1 MFPTYVRRLGKEE
14 RGFTLIEMLI
24 VIIILGILLAI
35 AVPAYLK
42 FKDRANQGAVQA
54 NIRAMVPAIE
64 AYNAD
69 NNGYTGMQIG
79 GTGGSSLQ
87 ATYDSALKGS
97 PTVTI
102 LSKSATT
109 YCVRSIVGN
118 ATAYKNGA
126 GGSIVV
132 NPSTPTCS

>member
-1 MFPTYVRRLGKEE
+1 MITKLRNRMTSDEK
-14 RGFTLIEMLI
+14 GFTLIEMLV

-42 FKDRANQGAVQA
+42 FKDRANESAAQA
-54 NIRAMVPAIE
+54 DIRAMVPAME

-69 NNGYTGMQIG
+69 NNGYASMTIGG
-79 GTGGSSLQ
+79 GTGLQ
-87 ATYDSALKGS
+87 AVYDAALKGA

-102 LSKSATT
+102 LSKSQAT

-118 ATAYKNGA
+118 ATYYKSGP
-126 GGSIVV
+126 GGDIQK
-132 NPSTPTCS
+132 TTACT